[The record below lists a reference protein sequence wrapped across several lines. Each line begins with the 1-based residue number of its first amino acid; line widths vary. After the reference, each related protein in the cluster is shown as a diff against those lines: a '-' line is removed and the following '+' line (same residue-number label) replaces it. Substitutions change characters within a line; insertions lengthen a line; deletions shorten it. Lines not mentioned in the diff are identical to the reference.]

1 MQRPCRLVF
10 VLLSQIWSLIL
21 SVACKYT
28 MSWTHGFLLSQA
40 QIVLFSSTLIKL
52 LLLSQS
58 RMSCSISIFSDLREI
73 HLLLPIDEDFDSNWI
88 WSACIKYFPHSEM
101 TKSINFVTV
110 APIKIHSNT
119 SIWRSPSAKKL
130 TPSLVD
136 YLLYAHGERRP
147 RARRTHTRARRAPV
161 CVRVGTGA
169 PDACALVTCVL
180 YSTATYTSPV

>member
-1 MQRPCRLVF
+1 MVFYFLKPKLFYFFRLQSNCFYFRNPECLVRSQYF
-10 VLLSQIWSLIL
+10 QIYEKSICFYLL
-21 SVACKYT
+21 T
-28 MSWTHGFLLSQA
+28 
-40 QIVLFSSTLIKL
+40 
-52 LLLSQS
+52 
-58 RMSCSISIFSDLREI
+58 
-73 HLLLPIDEDFDSNWI
+73 DFDSNWI
-88 WSACIKYFPHSEM
+88 WSACIKYFSHSEM